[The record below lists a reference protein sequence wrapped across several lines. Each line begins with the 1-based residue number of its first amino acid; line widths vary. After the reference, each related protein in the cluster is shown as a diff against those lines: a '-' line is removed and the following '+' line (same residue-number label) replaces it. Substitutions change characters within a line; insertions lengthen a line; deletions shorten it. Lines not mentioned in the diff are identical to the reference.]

1 MQTITTEQK
10 VSLEKDRVWEL
21 LSDLSKPDYYVPGL
35 THVEF
40 TTDAHCGVGASRR
53 VRQGKSL
60 LLDETVEDWQDG
72 ESISLRLHRGEKG
85 AMPPFKRHYFDYRV
99 QSRDGNVYLVNSMRY
114 EMGLGFLGG
123 LLDKLLLRKFM
134 LAQLEDVTLAQKLY
148 YESGERVTPDMLKTA
163 KQHLDR

>member
-1 MQTITTEQK
+1 MFLNKLNDNQK
-10 VSLEKDRVWEL
+10 KTFLAIALKI
-21 LSDLSKPDYYVPGL
+21 
-35 THVEF
+35 
-40 TTDAHCGVGASRR
+40 VGADRR
-53 VRQGKSL
+53 LDPRERQMIEG
-60 LLDETVEDWQDG
+60 
-72 ESISLRLHRGEKG
+72 
-85 AMPPFKRHYFDYRV
+85 
-99 QSRDGNVYLVNSMRY
+99 MRY